1 MGLSLKT
8 AAQRF
13 SGDAFV
19 LWDPTNNTF
28 DAVPTVYGK
37 RFRIDRFTTIYHRPT
52 RRSYIRLLTSD
63 FPGVGVIKRVNG
75 GEVYLLSETLNT
87 DFEAGTLRYEDI
99 RMSHLVTPPSGG
111 YGTFTPVRTS
121 GFGTDLGVVDTAT
134 QTSIYLDLELQ
145 SAVNIEETVDA
156 TVPRLI
162 LNHSAN
168 VSPLAGDIFRHA
180 GRTFIVNVPYIDGG
194 LRAARVSELPIPYA
208 TFTYRMRSGTGGYD
222 PVTGTVTSSVTDRLF
237 SGIIGR
243 IQRDTEQSVT
253 TPSAPTK
260 MELYVYERHVG
271 FNFVLGNQILYSGTA
286 YYIDAISQRRE
297 EAQWK
302 LELSR

>member
-13 SGDAFV
+13 SNDAFV
-19 LWDPTNNTF
+19 LWNPVNNTF

-52 RRSYIRLLTSD
+52 RRSYIRLLTPD

-75 GEVYLLSETLNT
+75 GEIYLLSETLHT
-87 DFEAGTLRYEDI
+87 DVEAGELRYEDI
-99 RMSHLVTPPSGG
+99 RMSHAVTPPSGG
-111 YGTFTPVRTS
+111 LGRFTPVRTS
-121 GFGTDLGVVDTAT
+121 GSGDNLGVVNLIDQENAY
-134 QTSIYLDLELQ
+134 IDLELQ
-145 SAVNIEETVDA
+145 SAVNTEESVDA
-156 TVPRLI
+156 TTPRLI

-168 VSPLAGDIFRHA
+168 VSPRAGDIFA
-180 GRTFIVNVPYIDGG
+180 IGGRTFIVNVPYIDGG

-222 PVTGTVTSSVTDRLF
+222 PVTGTVTSGVTDRLF

-243 IQRDTEQSVT
+243 IQRDTEQTVT

-260 MELYVYERHVG
+260 LELYVYEHHVG
-271 FNFVLGNQILYSGTA
+271 FNFVLGNQILHDGTA

>member
-13 SGDAFV
+13 SGDEFV
-19 LWDPTNNTF
+19 LWDPTNDTF

-75 GEVYLLSETLNT
+75 GEIYLLSETLNT

-111 YGTFTPVRTS
+111 HGTFTPVHTS
-121 GFGTDLGVVDTAT
+121 GSGDNLGVVDTAT

-145 SAVNIEETVDA
+145 SAVNIEESVDA
-156 TVPRLI
+156 AVPRMI

-168 VSPLAGDIFRHA
+168 VTPLAGDIFRYS
-180 GRTFIVNVPYIDGG
+180 GSTFIVNVPYIDGG
-194 LRAARVSELPIPYA
+194 LRVARVSELPIPYT

-222 PVTGTVTSSVTDRLF
+222 PVTGIVTSGVTDRLF

-243 IQRDTEQSVT
+243 IQRDTEPSVT

-271 FNFVLGNQILYSGTA
+271 FNFALGNQILYGATA
-286 YYIDAISQRRE
+286 YYIEAISQRRE

>member
-8 AAQRF
+8 AAERF
-13 SGDAFV
+13 SGDEFV
-19 LWDPTNNTF
+19 VWDPETNTF
-28 DAVPTVYGK
+28 GTTTIRGK

-52 RRSYIRLLTSD
+52 RRSYIRLLTPS

-87 DFEAGTLRYEDI
+87 DIEAGSLRYEDI
-99 RMSHLVTPPSGG
+99 RMSHAVTPPSGG
-111 YGTFTPVRTS
+111 VGKFTPVRTTGS
-121 GFGTDLGVVDTAT
+121 GDNLGVVDIVT
-134 QTSIYLDLELQ
+134 QENAYIDLELQ
-145 SAVNIEETVDA
+145 SAGNVEETVDA
-156 TVPRLI
+156 VTPRLI

-168 VSPLAGDIFRHA
+168 VSPQFGDIFA
-180 GRTFIVNVPYIDGG
+180 IDGRIFIVNAPYIDGG

-222 PVTGTVTSSVTDRLF
+222 PVTGTVTSGVTDRLF

-243 IQRDTEQSVT
+243 IQRDTEPSVT

-271 FNFVLGNQILYSGTA
+271 FAFALGDQILYSGTA
-286 YYIDAISQRRE
+286 YYINAISQRRE

>member
-13 SGDAFV
+13 SGDEFTV
-19 LWDPTNNTF
+19 WDPTTNTF
-28 DAVPTVYGK
+28 GPTTIKGK

-52 RRSYIRLLTSD
+52 RRSYIRLLDPS

-75 GEVYLLSETLNT
+75 GEIYLISETLNT
-87 DFEAGTLRYEDI
+87 DIEAGDLRYEDL

-111 YGTFTPVRTS
+111 YGTFMPVRTT
-121 GFGTDLGVVDTAT
+121 GTGEDLGPVDLST
-134 QTSIYLDLELQ
+134 QIPVYLDLEFQ
-145 SAVNIEETVDA
+145 SAINIEEAVDE
-156 TVPRLI
+156 TIPRMI
-162 LNHSAN
+162 LNHSTNAA
-168 VSPLAGDIFRHA
+168 PLPGDIFQRA

-194 LRAARVSELPIPYA
+194 LQAARVSELPIPY
-208 TFTYRMRSGTGGYD
+208 TTLTYRVRTGTGGYD
-222 PVTGTVTSSVTDRLF
+222 PVTGTVTQGVTDRLF

-260 MELYVYERHVG
+260 IDLYVYEHHVG
-271 FNFVLGNQILYSGTA
+271 FNFALGNQILHEGTA
-286 YYIDAISQRRE
+286 YYIAAISQRRE
-297 EAQWK
+297 KVQWK
-302 LELSR
+302 LELTR

>member
-8 AAQRF
+8 AARRF
-13 SGDAFV
+13 SNDAFV
-19 LWDPTNNTF
+19 LWNPINNTF

-52 RRSYIRLLTSD
+52 RRSYIRLLTPD

-75 GEVYLLSETLNT
+75 GEIYLLSETLHT
-87 DFEAGTLRYEDI
+87 DVEAGELRYEDI

-111 YGTFTPVRTS
+111 LGQFTPVRTS
-121 GFGTDLGVVDTAT
+121 GSGDNLGVVNLIDQENAY
-134 QTSIYLDLELQ
+134 IDLELQ
-145 SAVNIEETVDA
+145 SAVNIEESVDA
-156 TVPRLI
+156 TTPRLI

-168 VSPLAGDIFRHA
+168 VSPRAGDIFA
-180 GRTFIVNVPYIDGG
+180 IGGRTFIVNVPYIDGG
-194 LRAARVSELPIPYA
+194 LRAARVSELPSPYA

-222 PVTGTVTSSVTDRLF
+222 PVTGTVTSGVTDRLF

-243 IQRDTEQSVT
+243 TQRDTEQSVT

-260 MELYVYERHVG
+260 MELYVYEHHVG
-271 FNFVLGNQILYSGTA
+271 FNFVLGNQILHDGTA